1 MVLPEFERRA
11 PLVASSRLRR
21 LFGSRSIAVVG
32 ASSTS
37 NWAKNFVA
45 NVDLGGVKQLIFVH
59 PKHKELFGRRTV
71 SNLRDLTEPVDL
83 VFIMVGP
90 ASVESVLEDA
100 AAIGAKCAVVLAS
113 GFGEMGE
120 EGVQRQ
126 RHLAERAVELDIA
139 ILGPNTVGYISAVDG
154 VAPWSA
160 IMAAAPLVGPVGAV
174 FESGSMARAAYE
186 FARAHGVGTSLWASV
201 GNSAVVT
208 GLDVVDYLIE
218 DDATRAI
225 ALFLEAVREPGRL
238 LEVGHRALTAGK
250 PIVAFKAGRSEV
262 GKRSALAHT
271 GAVATDDAIVDGALR
286 QAGIVRVDSIEQL
299 VSTTGLL
306 AYSKRIPHGRRMG
319 VVTSSGGGCNIIAD
333 LAAEKSIELPPWE
346 PRTVAALREQL
357 PDFASVLN
365 PLDTTGFGHARV
377 RPRPTK
383 AEDDLMELAVADG
396 GIDFMYSMMTP
407 LPAEKPEDPTAIETR
422 MRIIGEIVEQSP
434 VPVFLSSNT
443 CLDLAPYTQKL
454 LSDNGLYLLPG
465 ADLAMSSIGHLLRWR
480 DLREQV
486 LKAGEAVTPTPADPG
501 RYPGPPGA
509 WSEARG
515 RDVLRDHDVPLV
527 PAVLAWSEQDAAA
540 AWRSIG
546 GPCALKVCSPD
557 ITHKS
562 DVGGVVLGVGSAE
575 AAARTYTQML
585 AQVREAVPGAAIEG
599 VLVSPMRP
607 PGVELLVGVTV
618 DPVFGPVLA
627 VGLGGVWVEVLRDVS
642 LRMLPVD
649 ATTVRTML
657 NELKGQGV
665 LAGGRGQVAADLD
678 ATADAVVR
686 IAQAALS
693 LGPSLES
700 LEVNPLRVS
709 ADGPEVLDVV
719 VITR

>member
-11 PLVASSRLRR
+11 PLVAPGRLRR
-21 LFGSRSIAVVG
+21 FFGSRSIAVVG

-45 NVDLGGVKQLIFVH
+45 NVDLGGVKQLTFVH
-59 PKHKELFGRRTV
+59 PKHPELFGRRTV
-71 SNLRDLTEPVDL
+71 PNLRDLTEPVDL
-83 VFIMVGP
+83 VFVMVGP
-90 ASVESVLEDA
+90 ARVESVLEDA
-100 AAIGAKCAVVLAS
+100 AAVGAKSAVVLAS
-113 GFGEMGE
+113 GFGETGE

-139 ILGPNTVGYISAVDG
+139 ILGPNTVGYINPVDG
-154 VAPWSA
+154 IAAWSA
-160 IMAAAPLVGPVGAV
+160 MMAATPLAGPVGAV
-174 FESGSMARAAYE
+174 FESGSMARATFE

-208 GLDVVDYLIE
+208 SLDVVDYLIE

-225 ALFLEAVREPGRL
+225 ALFLEAVREPDRL
-238 LEVGHRALTAGK
+238 LEVGHRALAAGK
-250 PIVAFKAGRSEV
+250 PIVAFKAGRSEE
-262 GKRSALAHT
+262 GKRSAQAHT
-271 GAVATDDAIVDGALR
+271 GAVATDDVIVDGALR
-286 QAGIVRVDSIEQL
+286 QAGIVRVDSIEEL

-306 AYSKRIPHGRRMG
+306 AYSKRIPRGRRMG

-333 LAAEKSIELPPWE
+333 LAAEKAIELPPWE
-346 PRTVAALREQL
+346 SRTVAALRAQL

-365 PLDTTGFGHARV
+365 PLDTTGFGHARA

-383 AEDDLMELAVADG
+383 AEDDLMEIAVDDP

-407 LPAEKPEDPTAIETR
+407 LPAEKPEDPTAIESR
-422 MRIIGEIVEQSP
+422 MRIIGGIVENSP

-465 ADLAMSSIGHLLRWR
+465 GELAMSSIGHMLRWR
-480 DLREQV
+480 DLRDQV
-486 LKAGEAVTPTPADPG
+486 LAAGKPAAPAPAEPG
-501 RYPGPPGA
+501 RYPGPAGA

-527 PAVLAWSEQDAAA
+527 PAVLARSEAEAIA
-540 AWRSIG
+540 AWQSIG
-546 GPCALKVCSPD
+546 GSCALKVCSPD

-562 DVGGVVLGVGSAE
+562 DVGGVALGVDSAE
-575 AAARTYTQML
+575 VAASTYPRIVGRARK
-585 AQVREAVPGAAIEG
+585 AVPGAAIEG

-607 PGVELLVGVTV
+607 PGVELLVGITV
-618 DPVFGPVLA
+618 DATFGPVLA
-627 VGLGGVWVEVLRDVS
+627 VGLGGLWVEVLKDVS
-642 LRMLPVD
+642 VRMLPVD
-649 ATTVRTML
+649 AATVRTML
-657 NELKGQGV
+657 GELKGRAV
-665 LAGGRGQVAADLD
+665 LTGERGQDAVDLD
-678 ATADAVVR
+678 ATAEVVVR

-693 LGPSLES
+693 LGSRLES
-700 LEVNPLRVS
+700 LEVNPLRVT
-709 ADGPEVLDVV
+709 AGGPEVLDVV